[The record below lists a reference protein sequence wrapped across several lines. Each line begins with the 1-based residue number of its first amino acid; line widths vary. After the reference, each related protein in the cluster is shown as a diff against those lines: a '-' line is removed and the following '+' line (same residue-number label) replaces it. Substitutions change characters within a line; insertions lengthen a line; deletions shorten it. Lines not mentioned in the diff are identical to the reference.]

1 MNISQKAD
9 LKKLKKIAKKLD
21 FYPIEIFFDFS
32 IFIIAKETGSIN
44 DIIQK
49 YLQNYTFKDE
59 KELEETFKTLMDF
72 YNDTVSW
79 LSVDISE
86 KTKKLENFIKEL
98 STNISN
104 KTLRKILLHFMDMC
118 LKQLMENYNL
128 TEDDILNI
136 AEKIVNQIDNEIFD
150 METIQ
155 KVEFVAVVIITEIN
169 LLIAEKSLNLVRLRE
184 LCMEFTKNLILINHM
199 RMYEFEKGF
208 NNFFR

>member
-136 AEKIVNQIDNEIFD
+136 AEKIANQIDNEIFD

-169 LLIAEKSLNLVRLRE
+169 LLIAEKSLNLIRLRE